1 MGRKSRGDDGAR
13 QTKRHATKL
22 MLIRHAE
29 KPLNSSEQYGVTAEG
44 HRDKES
50 LTVRGWQRAGA
61 LAQLLAPAGGRFH
74 DRALA
79 QPEYLFASRAKK
91 QNGSRRSVETITPL
105 SEKLAIRIN
114 ANFTRSEYEEMLAEA
129 LACKGVV
136 LISWQHEFLPEIAAH
151 ILGDRGTAPR
161 EWPSDRY
168 DVVWVLDRSPATG
181 HYTFKQVPQ
190 RLLTGDWITPI
201 S

>member
-1 MGRKSRGDDGAR
+1 MGLNSRGDDGTR
-13 QTKRHATKL
+13 QAKRHATKV

-29 KPLNSSEQYGVTAEG
+29 KPLNSSEQYGVSAEG

-61 LAQLLAPAGGRFH
+61 LAQLFAPLGGRFQ

-79 QPEYLFASRAKK
+79 QPDYLFASKARK

-105 SEKLAIRIN
+105 SEKLSIRIN
-114 ANFTRSEYEEMLAEA
+114 SNYTRSEYREMLAEA
-129 LACKGVV
+129 LACRGVV

-151 ILGDRGTAPR
+151 ILGEVGAAPR
-161 EWPSDRY
+161 GWPSDRY

-181 HYTFKQVPQ
+181 RYTFRQVPQ
-190 RLLTGDWITPI
+190 RLLAGDWITPI